1 MNRGQVDVTW
11 FQPFHLSFSLCVSNF
26 WQKTVQYAKKSCL
39 MKTCVTS
46 LLWNSFTL
54 SGIHSVIVFF
64 SPVAQLN
71 DLRSHLLCW
80 LITCVTDTILG
91 KKWLWFLKAD
101 DKSHGGISFLA
112 LPWLLDFGEV
122 RGHVLRTWQRFSGEN
137 LRLPAWEELRCLGG
151 VGVRGRNHGS
161 KSCRYRQA
169 LGDSS
174 WPWLTFW
181 MASEDR
187 IRARTLQ
194 PSHSRISSPWKLWN
208 NNCCFQQPIFEVK
221 CDIAMLT

>member
-91 KKWLWFLKAD
+91 KNDCGFWKQMTKATGVSLSWLFHGYLTLGKSEVMFWGHDNASVVRTWGFPPGRNWGVWGQWAWEGEIMEANHAGTAKPLVTAAGPGWHFEWHPRTEYEPEPFSQVTPESLAHGNCEIITVVFSSQFLK
-101 DKSHGGISFLA
+101 
-112 LPWLLDFGEV
+112 
-122 RGHVLRTWQRFSGEN
+122 
-137 LRLPAWEELRCLGG
+137 
-151 VGVRGRNHGS
+151 
-161 KSCRYRQA
+161 
-169 LGDSS
+169 
-174 WPWLTFW
+174 
-181 MASEDR
+181 
-187 IRARTLQ
+187 
-194 PSHSRISSPWKLWN
+194 
-208 NNCCFQQPIFEVK
+208 
-221 CDIAMLT
+221 